1 MLRSLVFI
9 LFSTSLYSQSYF
21 EPLQLRHT
29 NAFKDN
35 HYETSIFKTLEIS
48 SELPIKINTNNYL
61 LLNPYYNNTQIA
73 LENTFD
79 QPLTVQSLRLPIG
92 FIRQINDSK
101 WSLTFLTLIS
111 WNGEK
116 LFTDNNFQF
125 GAISFTTF
133 SKKTNK
139 QIRFG
144 VYANKEFFGWFI
156 IPILGL
162 NWKLNDSNSVFG
174 LLPGRFTYEH
184 KWNSKLYSGLNFRAP
199 LNSYRINSQQ
209 YITLYD
215 NQLSLF
221 LDYYISKPICLT
233 IEPGWSV
240 FKKIRNTTTEN
251 NYKINETNR
260 VDGAFIKL
268 SAAYRFKL

>member
-9 LFSTSLYSQSYF
+9 LFSTSLYSQSYL
-21 EPLQLRHT
+21 EPLQVRHT

-48 SELPIKINTNNYL
+48 SELPIKIKSNNYL
-61 LLNPYYNNTQIA
+61 LLNSYYNNTQIA

-79 QPLTVQSLRLPIG
+79 QSLTVQSLRLPIG
-92 FIRQINDSK
+92 LIHQINDSK
-101 WSLTFLTLIS
+101 WSLTFLTLIG

-116 LFTDNNFQF
+116 LFRDDNFQF
-125 GAISFTTF
+125 GAIGFTTF
-133 SKKTNK
+133 SKKPKK

-199 LNSYRINSQQ
+199 LNSYRINNQQ

-221 LDYYISKPICLT
+221 LDYYLSKPICLT

-240 FKKIRNTTTEN
+240 FKKIRTSTTEN